1 MTEAEARTRL
11 AALRAEIAHHDR
23 LYYLEAR
30 PEISDREYDRLMEE
44 LLRLEELFPSLLT
57 SDSPSQRVGGAPLD
71 RFRALPHS
79 SAMLSLGNTYSE
91 EEVREFDQRVR
102 RFLEREE
109 PVAYNVE
116 LKIDGVAVALRY
128 RDGAFDLGLTRG
140 DGREGDEITQNLRT
154 VRDLPLRLV
163 GDALPPEIEIRGE
176 VYIPR
181 ADFVTWNKR
190 REAAGEKLF
199 MNPRNTC
206 AGTLKLLDSREVA
219 RRPLRFFAYAV
230 VDPKA
235 LGCARQEEILTTL
248 RALGLPVEP
257 HHHRAADIEAALQHC
272 ASWKERR
279 FELPYDTDGMVLKV
293 DALDLQASLGATSK
307 APRWAV
313 AYKFETSEAVTQV
326 LEITVQVGR
335 TGNIT
340 PVANLAPV
348 ELLGTIVKRATLHN
362 ADEIAR
368 LELKVGDWVGIE
380 KGGEIIPKVTR
391 VLAEL
396 RDGSE
401 REFVFPTRCPICDEV
416 LVREEEEVAIRCP
429 NEFCPAQRKRQILH
443 FVARGAMDVAGVGES
458 LVDQLVDR
466 ELVKGPA
473 DLYALDL
480 ATIAGLERMAEK
492 SAQNVIDALGESRE
506 RPLGRFL
513 FALGIRHVGATA
525 ARLLAR
531 HFGSLD
537 AVRGASEEELA
548 EVPGVGD
555 VIAASVRRFF
565 ERAETAALLDALS
578 AAGVSPKTEPIVR
591 ASVTKSSEAKSAA
604 GVGAGAADST
614 AASATDGDADNA
626 ADSAADPVAGKTFV
640 LTGTLSRWTREEA
653 RDAIE
658 ARGGRVASSVSKRT
672 DYVVAGEEAGS
683 KLDKARQLGVV
694 VLDEGAFAALL
705 GLSV

>member
-1 MTEAEARTRL
+1 MTEAEARARL
-11 AALRAEIAHHDR
+11 ALLRTDIARHDR

-44 LLRLEELFPSLLT
+44 LLRLEELFPSLVT

-71 RFRALPHS
+71 RFRALAHS
-79 SAMLSLGNTYSE
+79 QTMLSLGNTYSE

-102 RFLEREE
+102 RFLERDEA
-109 PVAYNVE
+109 VAYEVE

-128 RDGAFDLGLTRG
+128 REGAFDLGLTRG

-154 VRDLPLRLV
+154 VRDLPLRLA
-163 GDALPPEIEIRGE
+163 GEALPGELEIRGE

-181 ADFVTWNKR
+181 ADFVEWNKR

-230 VDPKA
+230 VDPAA
-235 LGCARQEEILTTL
+235 LGCTRQEEILWRL
-248 RALGLPVEP
+248 RELGLPVEP
-257 HHHRAADIEAALQHC
+257 HHHRATDIEEALLHC

-293 DALDLQASLGATSK
+293 DALELQSALGATSK

-335 TGNIT
+335 TGNVT

-362 ADEIAR
+362 SDEIAR
-368 LELKVGDWVGIE
+368 LDLKVGDWVGIE

-391 VLAEL
+391 VLTEL
-396 RDGSE
+396 RDGGE
-401 REFVFPTRCPICDEV
+401 RDFVFPTRCPICDEA

-443 FVARGAMDVAGVGES
+443 FVARGAMDVSGIGES
-458 LVDQLVDR
+458 LVDQLVDLA
-466 ELVKGPA
+466 LVKGPA

-480 ATIAGLERMAEK
+480 ATVAGLERMAEK
-492 SAQNVIDALGESRE
+492 SAQNLLDALAGSRE

-531 HFGSLD
+531 HFGSLE
-537 AVRGASEEELA
+537 AVRAASEEELA
-548 EVPGVGD
+548 QVPGVGE

-565 ERAETAALLDALS
+565 TRAETGALLDALA
-578 AAGVSPKTEPIVR
+578 AAGVHPKSEPIVR
-591 ASVTKSSEAKSAA
+591 PEAVASDILESEARATSA
-604 GVGAGAADST
+604 VS
-614 AASATDGDADNA
+614 
-626 ADSAADPVAGKTFV
+626 GKTFV
-640 LTGTLSRWTREEA
+640 LTGTLSRWTRDQA
-653 RDAIE
+653 REAIE
-658 ARGGRVASSVSKRT
+658 ARGGRVASSVSKKT
-672 DYVVAGEEAGS
+672 DYLVAGEEAGS
-683 KLDKARQLGVV
+683 KLDKARDLGVM
-694 VLDEGAFAALL
+694 VLDETAFASLL
-705 GLSV
+705 EG